1 MVDVSFCIFKGQKGQ
16 AVCFKGQEKKVR
28 NKKKLEYRSWH
39 TRHCRFLVPGNTKK
53 ILTEIWHQFLDK
65 NVGENICHWNYFQI
79 PQALSELPAN
89 WPSQFSQKGCLG
101 QPNWLVHIRRFQEY
115 LIHIHIFIG
124 STTLQF
130 LLFWYQNGVNIL
142 FLVVKPIKV
151 TSGFILK
158 SHEPF
163 QSYLLTGLA

>member
-39 TRHCRFLVPGNTKK
+39 TRHCRFLVPGNTQKN
-53 ILTEIWHQFLDK
+53 LTEIWHQFLDK

-89 WPSQFSQKGCLG
+89 WPGQFSQKG
-101 QPNWLVHIRRFQEY
+101 Y
-115 LIHIHIFIG
+115 LAGNSERGLWDLKIISMAYIFTIIFISKLVLQLRG
-124 STTLQF
+124 S
-130 LLFWYQNGVNIL
+130 
-142 FLVVKPIKV
+142 
-151 TSGFILK
+151 
-158 SHEPF
+158 
-163 QSYLLTGLA
+163 